1 MSFLTPLTEDCCQV
15 MWANEEKDTCLAEG
29 AAVPQLGK
37 EAGPPP
43 PTFQLGWNSW
53 GCSNSGGLPAS
64 SWAPLALTFA
74 SISLV
79 ELGDG
84 LADLP
89 RAGLVHIR
97 SNGNPAP
104 H

>member
-1 MSFLTPLTEDCCQV
+1 M
-15 MWANEEKDTCLAEG
+15 
-29 AAVPQLGK
+29 PQLG
-37 EAGPPP
+37 
-43 PTFQLGWNSW
+43 TFQLGWNSW
-53 GCSNSGGLPAS
+53 GCSDSGGLPAS

-79 ELGDG
+79 KLGDG

-89 RAGLVHIR
+89 RAGLVHI
-97 SNGNPAP
+97 SSKGNPAP

>member
-43 PTFQLGWNSW
+43 PPSSLGGIPGAAATLE
-53 GCSNSGGLPAS
+53 GCQHPPG
-64 SWAPLALTFA
+64 PLWL
-74 SISLV
+74 
-79 ELGDG
+79 
-84 LADLP
+84 
-89 RAGLVHIR
+89 
-97 SNGNPAP
+97 
-104 H
+104 

>member
-15 MWANEEKDTCLAEG
+15 KWANGGEG
-29 AAVPQLGK
+29 HLSG
-37 EAGPPP
+37 G
-43 PTFQLGWNSW
+43 G
-53 GCSNSGGLPAS
+53 GCSDSGGLPAS
-64 SWAPLALTFA
+64 FWASLALTFA

-89 RAGLVHIR
+89 RAGLVHI
-97 SNGNPAP
+97 SSKGNPAP
-104 H
+104 Q